1 MLHHEETRLLHELVI
16 EKLDNWYEGKD
27 MFDVVVGLET
37 RGFFLGLVISQHY
50 KIPFVP
56 IRKKGRQFY
65 FEIFT

>member
-1 MLHHEETRLLHELVI
+1 
-16 EKLDNWYEGKD
+16 